1 VAFGTPLQPGRA
13 AGLTERGFGVT
24 ARAEHS
30 GKAVGH
36 GASRLARGA
45 WRRRSAARRLR
56 NVRSFGAQRAGLSR
70 PARYEGGALPSGRLG
85 QRAGFALPG
94 RYRGAGQPGRGGA
107 QPSGRHELRAGEP
120 ARRFRARGRATPRR
134 GRTRPAGR
142 QDQSPRQLFLPC
154 DRRRQPPQPARLRPA
169 IDVAGFRLSDG
180 TTVSVEH
187 DWSESGPKR
196 QFLRHL
202 ARRACSYFS
211 VVLTP
216 DSNAEHHDHIHLDI
230 GPDRLCSV

>member
-1 VAFGTPLQPGRA
+1 MRHPGWLAALGGAVLLLAGCGGTPGPSALSGPACLARLTAQEVRYRPVDSVNATDSRCQVDTA
-13 AGLTERGFGVT
+13 VRVSRVEAGLN
-24 ARAEHS
+24 HP
-30 GKAVGH
+30 AVMSCGL
-36 GASRLARGA
+36 ASRLDDFEREVVQPLAAAELG
-45 WRRRSAARRLR
+45 RRV
-56 NVRSFGAQRAGLSR
+56 VRINHLGSFSCRAINGGSHLSQH
-70 PARYEGGALPSGRLG
+70 AFGR
-85 QRAGFALPG
+85 
-94 RYRGAGQPGRGGA
+94 
-107 QPSGRHELRAGEP
+107 
-120 ARRFRARGRATPRR
+120 
-134 GRTRPAGR
+134 
-142 QDQSPRQLFLPC
+142 
-154 DRRRQPPQPARLRPA
+154 A